1 MFPILYQSEA
11 LVAISKP
18 SGIKVH
24 RGRFDPR
31 SEAFVLQRLRDQI
44 GKRLYPV
51 HRLDRPTSG
60 VLVFALTPG
69 AARSLAKSFAR
80 QEVIKTY
87 LAVVRGFTAE
97 EGQADRALT
106 KDPRAKG
113 PEAKRQPALTRY
125 VRLDTAELPIAVG
138 PYATSRYSLLRVEPR
153 TGRMHQIR
161 RHLCHLAPPVIGDRQ
176 YGDNKHNRSFKE
188 RWACE
193 RLLLAATELT
203 LPLPGSR
210 TPLTIVAPINGV
222 FLAMIHRL
230 GWAAD
235 AFRCPAREA
244 ADGRRCAPRRYC
256 GHRGP
261 AAVRPGGR
269 WRIYRFP
276 SADRRPGSD
285 TRRGCRPD

>member
-1 MFPILYQSEA
+1 MFQILYQSDD
-11 LVAISKP
+11 LVAIDKP

-24 RGRFDPR
+24 RGVCDPR
-31 SEAFVLQRLRDQI
+31 DEAFVLQRLRDQI

-80 QEVIKTY
+80 HEVRKTY
-87 LAVVRGFTAE
+87 LAVVRGYTAE
-97 EGQADRALT
+97 NGEIDRPLR
-106 KDPRAKG
+106 KDPRQKG
-113 PEAKRQPALTRY
+113 KDARRQAALTRY

-138 PYATSRYSLLRVEPR
+138 PYATSRYSLVQVSPR

-161 RHLCHLAPPVIGDRQ
+161 RHLCHLAHPVIGDRQ

-188 RWACE
+188 RWQCE

-210 TPLTIVAPINGV
+210 TRHNIVAPISGAFN
-222 FLAMIHRL
+222 AIIRML
-230 GWAAD
+230 GWQASL
-235 AFRCPAREA
+235 PPEWL
-244 ADGRRCAPRRYC
+244 
-256 GHRGP
+256 
-261 AAVRPGGR
+261 VRDTEILNDP
-269 WRIYRFP
+269 I
-276 SADRRPGSD
+276 SD
-285 TRRGCRPD
+285 